1 LPQLLAGSRRFLMT
15 RLNENTHQLF
25 DSATNRDGSFAS
37 RHKVARLP
45 STTDA
50 IYIVV
55 STTKGNDL
63 QNPSRISDGNSVNR
77 RRGVAAEELRRHNL
91 SAVLDRLH
99 HSGPLSRSELAERT
113 GLNRSTIRDLI
124 GELVRLGLV
133 EEGPGIAS
141 TGPGRPSPV
150 ARARPD
156 GAVVLALELTV
167 DSVAARTVGLGGKVY
182 DEIRVARHR
191 RPSSPKET
199 IEHAASLAAP
209 LLAALPS
216 GHRLV
221 GAGIAVAGVVRRSD
235 AFVHLAP
242 NLGWRDVPLG
252 EIAAEE
258 LGIERIMLAN
268 EADLGALGEYRRGA
282 GRGVGHLIYVAGE
295 VGIGT
300 GIIINGTPMLG
311 SAGYAGEAGHNM
323 INPAGH
329 RCRCGSIGCWETEA
343 GEEALA
349 RRAGLPEGLVGQAL
363 LEELVA
369 RADRGDA
376 TTLEALDEIGRW
388 LGIGIGNLINS
399 FNPELIVIG
408 GFHSELYPYL
418 EDAVKRG
425 AEESA
430 LDAPGRM
437 ARILPCEL
445 GVNAPLV
452 GAAELVLEEVI
463 ASPADYGTTPALPDG
478 VLSSGGTVASPAN
491 V

>member
-1 LPQLLAGSRRFLMT
+1 M
-15 RLNENTHQLF
+15 
-25 DSATNRDGSFAS
+25 
-37 RHKVARLP
+37 
-45 STTDA
+45 
-50 IYIVV
+50 
-55 STTKGNDL
+55 
-63 QNPSRISDGNSVNR
+63 NR

-124 GELVRLGLV
+124 GELVRLGLI
-133 EEGPGIAS
+133 EEGPGNAS

-182 DEIRVARHR
+182 DEIRVARPR
-191 RPSSPKET
+191 RASSPKET
-199 IEHAASLAAP
+199 IEHVACLATP

-235 AFVHLAP
+235 GFVRLAP

-252 EIAAEE
+252 EIAAAE
-258 LGIERIMLAN
+258 LGFERVMLAN

-329 RCRCGSIGCWETEA
+329 RCRCGAIGCWETEA

-369 RADRGDA
+369 RADNGDA

-399 FNPELIVIG
+399 FNPEVVVVG
-408 GFHSELYPYL
+408 GFYSDLFAYL
-418 EDAVKRG
+418 EGSVRRVAMESSLEAP
-425 AEESA
+425 AE
-430 LDAPGRM
+430 M
-437 ARILPCEL
+437 ASIRRCEL
-445 GVNAPLV
+445 GVDAPLM
-452 GAAELVLEEVI
+452 GAAELVLAEVI
-463 ASPADYGTTPALPDG
+463 ANPAANGTTDG
-478 VLSSGGTVASPAN
+478 PGDGMVASEGTVASPAN